1 MIKDNA
7 SSNYKFI
14 ENGSVTSPGGFKA
27 SGIVCGLKVSGAPDL
42 AMIYSDTPA
51 AFAGAFTSCV
61 FAAAP
66 VQLGRERVLK
76 QDTLR
81 AVVVNS
87 GNANACTGQA
97 GLDRANEMCAITA
110 GNLGISAE
118 EVLVSSTGRIG
129 VQLPMDTIKDG
140 IEKAA
145 KALDYDAGAE
155 AAAAIM
161 TTDTVPKKAAVS
173 VELSG
178 GTVTIGAMTKGAG
191 MIDPD
196 MRVPHATMLCY
207 ITTDAKIDNLLLRKF
222 LSRGVDNSFNRITI
236 DGDMSTNDTTLIMA
250 NGDSGVEIT
259 DSSADAEIFYEALQ
273 VLMQQLAYEMVMD
286 GEGATKFVTVYIENA
301 RDEASAKALAEAIA
315 NSLLCKTAWFGCD
328 PNWGRI
334 VAALGYAKV
343 DFDPSLVNV
352 FYDDKAVVTNG
363 GDSGTPE
370 KELAEIL
377 KKREFSVTVDMNAG
391 KAKYWM
397 WTCDISY
404 EYVKINAE
412 YHT

>member
-1 MIKDNA
+1 MIKNSY
-7 SSNYKFI
+7 SSSYKFI

-42 AMIYSDTPA
+42 AMICSDTPA

-66 VQLGRERVLK
+66 VQLGRERVLN

-81 AVVVNS
+81 AIVVNS
-87 GNANACTGQA
+87 GNANACTGQS
-97 GLDRANEMCAITA
+97 GLERAKEMCAITA
-110 GNLGISAE
+110 GRLEITPE

-129 VQLPMDTIKDG
+129 VQLPMDIIEAG
-140 IEKAA
+140 IVKAA
-145 KALDYDAGAE
+145 EALDYEGGAE

-173 VELSG
+173 VKLSS

-222 LSRGVDNSFNRITI
+222 LGRGIDNSFNRITI

-250 NGDSGVEIT
+250 NGSSGVEIV
-259 DSSADAEIFYEALQ
+259 DNSGDAEIFYEALQ

-286 GEGATKFVTVYIENA
+286 GEGATKFVTVYVENA

-343 DFDPSLVNV
+343 DFDPALVNV
-352 FYDDKAVVTNG
+352 FYDDKSVVANG

-377 KKREFSVTVDMNAG
+377 KKREFSVTVNMNAG
-391 KAKYWM
+391 QAKYWM